1 MLEIDPKLL
10 LKEAI
15 KAREKA
21 YVPYSNMAVGAALLA
36 KDGKIYTGCN
46 IESASFTPS
55 NCAERT
61 AFFRALYEGQRE
73 FDAIAIV
80 GSKVDGPPAWANP
93 CGICRQVMAEFCDP
107 DTFEVILALSPEEYK
122 VFKLKEMFPHAFSP
136 SNLD

>member
-1 MLEIDPKLL
+1 MTDYKQLI
-10 LKEAI
+10 EAAFEAQ
-15 KAREKA
+15 KRA
-21 YVPYSNMAVGAALLA
+21 YVPYSKFRVGAALLA
-36 KDGKIYTGCN
+36 HDGTVYGGCN
-46 IESASFTPS
+46 LENASYGAT

-93 CGICRQVMAEFCDP
+93 CGICRQVMAEFCSP

-122 VFKLKEMFPHAFSP
+122 VFKLKDMFPYAFPP

>member
-1 MLEIDPKLL
+1 MTDYKQLI
-10 LKEAI
+10 EAAFEAQ
-15 KAREKA
+15 KRA
-21 YVPYSNMAVGAALLA
+21 YVPYSKFRVGAALLA
-36 KDGKIYTGCN
+36 LDGTIYGGCN
-46 IESASFTPS
+46 LENASFGAS

-61 AFFRALYEGQRE
+61 AFFRALYEGQRD

-122 VFKLKEMFPHAFSP
+122 VYKLKDMFPHAFSP